1 MADKKTIIEK
11 FKKPGAKFDNQKLI
25 EQFKKPGAKFDNQK
39 LIEKFKKQGVKFSKA
54 GKPTNMEKIYKTN
67 PELHGQLIDNFYSTK
82 GTMDDFNL
90 RKFLGN
96 AFKKEKK

>member
-1 MADKKTIIEK
+1 MADKE
-11 FKKPGAKFDNQKLI
+11 
-25 EQFKKPGAKFDNQK
+25 K
-39 LIEKFKKQGVKFSKA
+39 LIEKFKKQGVKFNKA

-67 PELHGQLIDNFYSTK
+67 PKLHGELIDNFYSTK

>member
-1 MADKKTIIEK
+1 MADKE
-11 FKKPGAKFDNQKLI
+11 
-25 EQFKKPGAKFDNQK
+25 K
-39 LIEKFKKQGVKFSKA
+39 LIEKFKKQGVKFNKA

-67 PELHGQLIDNFYSTK
+67 PELHGELIDNFYSTK

-96 AFKKEKK
+96 AFKKDKKWLQKKWRKKLKILWKKVNI